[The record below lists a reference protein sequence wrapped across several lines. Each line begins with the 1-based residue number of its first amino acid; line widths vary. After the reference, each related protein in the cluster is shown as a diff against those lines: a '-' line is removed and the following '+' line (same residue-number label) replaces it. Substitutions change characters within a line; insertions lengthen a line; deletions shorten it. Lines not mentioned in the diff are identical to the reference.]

1 MNGVH
6 VILRTCL
13 REKARGSMENQAG
26 WWRRI
31 YEGSPV
37 DMVLGCLKSL
47 VRSVNGCRI
56 PVRMTVIDDHSGE
69 KLKLIREVM
78 KGCRKEW
85 KVVGLEDTGVN
96 ASMWE
101 QLQVAMKSKDD
112 DELIY
117 ILEDDYLHDEHAVEK
132 MCMAHKYFSDRF
144 QDDVIIFPFD
154 CPFRYMQGR
163 EEPTVVF
170 SLGGRYWRHVTAMT
184 FTFMTTKGV
193 LERNWDAWSRMALN
207 FPREVEQDTIHKI
220 CKGLDPKPGQT
231 AICFAPMPS
240 LAYHLSYKYP
250 VRLHCSHSTWEDLW
264 AEVGAAEL
272 GDGK

>member
-13 REKARGSMENQAG
+13 RDRASSSIDDQAG
-26 WWRRI
+26 WWRRV
-31 YEGSPV
+31 YEGSNV
-37 DMVLGCLKSL
+37 DLVMGCVKSL
-47 VRSVNGCRI
+47 VRSVNRCRL
-56 PVRMTVIDDHSGE
+56 PVRMTVIDDHSGDR
-69 KLKLIREVM
+69 LGMIRNIM
-78 KGCRKEW
+78 KGCSKEW
-85 KVVGLEDTGVN
+85 KLVKLRGTGVN

-101 QLQVAMKSKDD
+101 QLKIAMKGDD
-112 DELIY
+112 DELLY
-117 ILEDDYLHDEHAVEK
+117 IVEDDYLHDEHAVEK
-132 MCMAHKYFSDRF
+132 MCMAHRYFSDRF
-144 QDDVIIFPFD
+144 QDNAIIFPFD
-154 CPFRYMQGR
+154 CPFNYIEGR
-163 EEPTVVF
+163 EVPTVVF
-170 SLGGRYWRHVTAMT
+170 SLGGRYWRHIGGTT
-184 FTFMTTKGV
+184 FTFMTTRGV
-193 LERNWDAWSRMALN
+193 LEENWNAWSRMALN

-220 CKGLDPKPGQT
+220 CKGLNAEPGQT